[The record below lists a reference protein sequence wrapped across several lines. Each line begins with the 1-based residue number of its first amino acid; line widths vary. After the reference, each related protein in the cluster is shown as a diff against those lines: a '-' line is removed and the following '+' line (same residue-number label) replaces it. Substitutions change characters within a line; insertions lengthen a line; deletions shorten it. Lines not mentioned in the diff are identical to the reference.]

1 MEDAQQPRVI
11 NELFH
16 TVDTPGATAGP
27 TTQAAAAETARSA
40 VRDAARALKD
50 RLPAFTGKGDPRAFI
65 KQWGM
70 LVVLLTS
77 IIDPSALSM
86 LFVVFIA
93 DDALMKLF
101 NIFGMDALLSGAVP
115 VRAIAQQ
122 LLACFGRSKQLT
134 DAEGRHKLQHLRVKR
149 AADGSDD
156 VSGYLSTFTTL
167 RAGIPTPPD
176 DITLISLVLAATWPT
191 S

>member
-1 MEDAQQPRVI
+1 M
-11 NELFH
+11 
-16 TVDTPGATAGP
+16 T
-27 TTQAAAAETARSA
+27 
-40 VRDAARALKD
+40 
-50 RLPAFTGKGDPRAFI
+50 AFTGNGDPRAFL

-70 LVVLLTS
+70 LVMLLTD
-77 IIDPSALSM
+77 IIDPAALS
-86 LFVVFIA
+86 LLLVVFIS

-101 NIFGMDALLSGAVP
+101 GIFGMNALLSGAVP

-122 LLACFGRSKQLT
+122 LLACFGRSKQRT